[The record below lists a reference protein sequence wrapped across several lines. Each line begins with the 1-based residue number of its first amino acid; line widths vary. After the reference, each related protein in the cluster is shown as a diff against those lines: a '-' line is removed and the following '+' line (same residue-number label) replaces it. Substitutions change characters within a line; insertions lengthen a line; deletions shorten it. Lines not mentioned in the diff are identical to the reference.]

1 MYKLNDIVTVL
12 TTNGEYVGKFVS
24 QDNDKVELKDP
35 RFVSVSDQ
43 GMGFANGISMTGHA
57 NPKEVT
63 LYGISCIMETNEQV
77 QDAYRQMTSG
87 LVTPPKTNLIV

>member
-1 MYKLNDIVTVL
+1 MEKNDIVTVL
-12 TTNGEYVGKFVS
+12 TTNGEYVGKLQS
-24 QDNDKVELKDP
+24 QDGDTVELKDP
-35 RFVSVSDQ
+35 RFVSISDQ

-63 LYGISCIMETNEQV
+63 LYNISCIMETNEQV

-87 LVTPPKTNLIV
+87 LVTPKSSLIT

>member
-1 MYKLNDIVTVL
+1 MSQICDTYTLCI
-12 TTNGEYVGKFVS
+12 TNGEYVGKLVS

-35 RFVSVSDQ
+35 RFVSISDQ

-63 LYGISCIMETNEQV
+63 LYNISCIMETNEQV

-87 LVTPPKTNLIV
+87 LVTPKTNLIV